1 MYDICPGDKVDT
13 YECPICGRW
22 YRLCDEPM
30 CEHTDAEWRAFM
42 DHVEVMESD
51 VIGIEEG

>member
-30 CEHTDAEWRAFM
+30 CEHSEEEWKAYM
-42 DHVEVMESD
+42 DHVEAMELD
-51 VIGIEEG
+51 WIGEKEG